1 MLLKRKIPASSIA
14 EVVIA
19 LTIIALCFGVA
30 SLVFVRSVNVTTRF
44 MDVRKQ
50 TIIQSELLKHMYRQ
64 EDLHEVTWDL
74 EDVQVNILPDEHNDS
89 LEILE
94 FKGADDRI
102 IWQQPII
109 KP

>member
-19 LTIIALCFGVA
+19 LTVIALCFGVA
-30 SLVFVRSVNVTTRF
+30 SLVFIRSTNVTTRF

-50 TIIQSELLKHMYRQ
+50 TMIQSELLKHLYRQ
-64 EDLHEVTWDL
+64 DMEEAEWDF
-74 EDVQVNILPDEHNDS
+74 EDVQVNTLPDDNSDS
-89 LEILE
+89 IGILE
-94 FKGADDRI
+94 FRSTDDRI
-102 IWQQPII
+102 IWQQQYV